1 MLGSRAGFWATLVV
15 MLAAC
20 GGEEGGGAAPR
31 TPTGTTTALQL
42 PKVDERPPSAKQL
55 LGTWC
60 RTGSSTLF
68 RFNRDGT
75 FDVDTHRLDDPLYA
89 TGPYELDGSTLTF
102 TASGPACADDWQW
115 QIGIVR
121 AESRADD
128 ELHIVFHE
136 EGCGIPVGAE
146 WTLARL

>member
-1 MLGSRAGFWATLVV
+1 MALAGCD
-15 MLAAC
+15 M
-20 GGEEGGGAAPR
+20 GERETETRSSTTSNVA
-31 TPTGTTTALQL
+31 TGTVPTTTQL
-42 PKVDERPPSAKQL
+42 LPQVDEPPPTAKQI
-55 LGTWC
+55 LGTWS

-89 TGPYELDGSTLTF
+89 SGPYELDGSTLTF

-115 QIGIVR
+115 QVGILR
-121 AESRADD
+121 GESRPDD

>member
-1 MLGSRAGFWATLVV
+1 MALAGCDMGERETETRSSTTRNVATRT
-15 MLAAC
+15 
-20 GGEEGGGAAPR
+20 AP
-31 TPTGTTTALQL
+31 TTTQFL
-42 PKVDERPPSAKQL
+42 PQVDEPPPSAKQL
-55 LGTWC
+55 LGTWS

-102 TASGPACADDWQW
+102 TASGPSCADDWQW

-121 AESRADD
+121 AESPSND

-136 EGCGIPVGAE
+136 EGCGIPAGAE
-146 WTLARL
+146 WTLARLQE